1 MVRNMKQ
8 KKLILGN
15 DNVAMHNEKTEN
27 ISYRDCTET
36 ESEKIR
42 LNKFLSD
49 SGVCSRREADRLIA
63 DGKVRVNGSVAQLGM
78 RVSREDE
85 ITCDG
90 RQVIFE
96 EELVLLAFNKPEG
109 VECTADRK
117 NKDNIIDYLNYPKK
131 VTYVGR
137 LDKNSCG
144 LILMTNDGDLGNK
157 ISKSVNHHE
166 KEYIVR
172 VNKKITKDFIEKMS
186 KGVKILDT
194 VTRKCDVKR
203 IDDYT
208 FDIVLTQGLNRQ
220 IRRMCEALSYKVV
233 YLERIRVMNILLG
246 NLKRGSYR
254 EVTPEEIEELLKNI

>member
-1 MVRNMKQ
+1 MVQNMKQ
-8 KKLILGN
+8 KKLILGKDRKN
-15 DNVAMHNEKTEN
+15 DNQNSKEYKDTN
-27 ISYRDCTET
+27 P
-36 ESEKIR
+36 EKIR
-42 LNKFLSD
+42 LNKFMSD
-49 SGVCSRREADRLIA
+49 SGICSRREADRLIA
-63 DGKVRVNGSVAQLGM
+63 DGKVMVNGHKAELGM
-78 RVSREDE
+78 RVSREDT
-85 ITCDG
+85 ITCNG
-90 RQVIFE
+90 RPVAFE
-96 EELVLLAFNKPEG
+96 EELILLAFNKPEG
-109 VECTADRK
+109 IECTADRS

-172 VNKKITKDFIEKMS
+172 VNKHITGEFIRKMS
-186 KGVKILDT
+186 NGVKILDT
-194 VTRKCDVKR
+194 VTRKCMVKQL
-203 IDDYT
+203 DDYT

-254 EVTPEEIEELLKNI
+254 DVTADEIEELIEKIN

>member
-15 DNVAMHNEKTEN
+15 QNADKDNKKPEKLSSEG
-27 ISYRDCTET
+27 CTER
-36 ESEKIR
+36 EPERIR

-63 DGKVRVNGSVAQLGM
+63 DGKVRVNGIVAPLGM
-78 RVSREDE
+78 RVSRKDT
-85 ITCDG
+85 ITCGG

-109 VECTADRK
+109 IECTADRT

-172 VNKKITKDFIEKMS
+172 VNKKITNDFIEKMRN
-186 KGVKILDT
+186 GVKILDT
-194 VTRKCDVKR
+194 VTRKCEVKR

-208 FDIVLTQGLNRQ
+208 FNIILTQGLNRQ
-220 IRRMCEALSYKVV
+220 IRRMCEALSYKVL

-254 EVTPEEIEELLKNI
+254 EVTTEELEELLKNI

>member
-8 KKLILGN
+8 KKLILG
-15 DNVAMHNEKTEN
+15 HNNSDKYNKKTEN
-27 ISYRDCTET
+27 ISSGDCTET
-36 ESEKIR
+36 EPEKIR

-63 DGKVRVNGSVAQLGM
+63 DGQVRVNGSVAQLGM

-109 VECTADRK
+109 IECTADRK

-144 LILMTNDGDLGNK
+144 LILMTNDGDLGNR

-166 KEYIVR
+166 KEYIVK
-172 VNKKITKDFIEKMS
+172 VNKKITNDFIEKMS
-186 KGVKILDT
+186 NGVKILDT
-194 VTRKCDVKR
+194 ITRKCVVKR

-208 FDIVLTQGLNRQ
+208 FDIILTQGLNRQ

-254 EVTPEEIEELLKNI
+254 EVTTEEIEELLKNI